1 MRRVMVILLQER
13 NLGPNVLYYVFV
25 ICLSLKGLP
34 RAIQSIPSKPW
45 RRATRQKYNQWGQKA
60 KICSGIR
67 QKYMLGQTGK
77 NIWTG
82 QARGFIKVGP
92 VIAATSQHQ
101 WKTARATARLLS
113 QRFRLCTRSPMSR
126 ARLAST
132 PGTRNFRLRH
142 ILTFVCCV
150 LRILYLCAL

>member
-1 MRRVMVILLQER
+1 MVILLQEK

-77 NIWTG
+77 NIWMG

-92 VIAATSQHQ
+92 VPQMSFGSDNEAKTS
-101 WKTARATARLLS
+101 
-113 QRFRLCTRSPMSR
+113 
-126 ARLAST
+126 
-132 PGTRNFRLRH
+132 
-142 ILTFVCCV
+142 
-150 LRILYLCAL
+150 

>member
-1 MRRVMVILLQER
+1 MRRVMVILLQEK

-45 RRATRQKYNQWGQKA
+45 RRATRQKYNQWGQKV

-77 NIWTG
+77 NIWIG

-92 VIAATSQHQ
+92 ATTNRNIPNASESDES
-101 WKTARATARLLS
+101 WDEGAVRP
-113 QRFRLCTRSPMSR
+113 FRRK
-126 ARLAST
+126 
-132 PGTRNFRLRH
+132 F
-142 ILTFVCCV
+142 
-150 LRILYLCAL
+150 YLFNKKCIR

>member
-1 MRRVMVILLQER
+1 MVILLQEK

-92 VIAATSQHQ
+92 VPSELSLWQFVWALGHWGKIAKHRIRGSAGR
-101 WKTARATARLLS
+101 KKID
-113 QRFRLCTRSPMSR
+113 RSS
-126 ARLAST
+126 
-132 PGTRNFRLRH
+132 
-142 ILTFVCCV
+142 
-150 LRILYLCAL
+150 

>member
-1 MRRVMVILLQER
+1 MVILLQEK

-77 NIWTG
+77 NIWMG

-92 VIAATSQHQ
+92 VVRMCGPQHKNQ
-101 WKTARATARLLS
+101 
-113 QRFRLCTRSPMSR
+113 
-126 ARLAST
+126 
-132 PGTRNFRLRH
+132 NH
-142 ILTFVCCV
+142 D
-150 LRILYLCAL
+150 

>member
-1 MRRVMVILLQER
+1 MRRVMVILLQEK

-77 NIWTG
+77 NICMG

-92 VIAATSQHQ
+92 V
-101 WKTARATARLLS
+101 LLS
-113 QRFRLCTRSPMSR
+113 LINCVVGCVVISCRIFLKTMLFASRFNQAHHAEVSILPLVPRGRLTLPTHRT
-126 ARLAST
+126 L
-132 PGTRNFRLRH
+132 
-142 ILTFVCCV
+142 
-150 LRILYLCAL
+150 